1 MANTHK
7 TQPHRNSLLHF
18 KNRLRGVKNPRH
30 LLYEVRDE
38 VAPALYNDVIAWVR
52 SNALYRAGLFNH
64 DFPLSVGQ
72 INRTTL
78 LHHTSIQNEFR
89 WCGAYLSS
97 YGEKLSEFLQL
108 SLDFQRGIL
117 RDDYPACRTA
127 LDKVEEHFGQS
138 LWLIKNKIV
147 FLQTSEGL
155 EAQKRY
161 VKQVREEAHADSF
174 IADFVAYVVSTRNEF
189 AVHPL
194 RITAQ
199 LNERIASIG
208 LPEDLAAYFR
218 YQINSNKEM
227 TTEEMSGILRCE
239 NASSAI
245 DYYETLLTVS
255 QVAITTQDVHVTNA
269 VAGALKPLRD
279 KVRDPRL
286 DMLLFEL
293 HGRDF
298 PPQPSEA
305 AIFEASDALLEG
317 RYAQAAQAASTALAT
332 FPEAP
337 DLREIAARSY
347 ALLPGRPQ
355 PREHSFGER
364 LLSRMA
370 AVVAKTGT
378 ISEDTDELYKVALN
392 FHYYPWARALL
403 GFVCQ
408 EISADPLDAG
418 GGVVHFAAVGQPA
431 LSPLRVAAFPS
442 LSVRRSYSS
451 LISSRFS
458 HGASVAYALAVAETP
473 IGSRPLESLVQGQRL
488 LLSAEG
494 ALRASDFSEAL
505 EAATKLSE
513 LPEPYYRQKSIRLVA
528 HCLLKLDRLG
538 ECIDFVTSSYLQE
551 RHLYL
556 VLPVKE
562 VLDRIDSSADR
573 CLRGNISLP
582 IIYDVCCR
590 FVDDS
595 RNAERGYAYEDFLF
609 DQNVERPSELLPQ
622 GDKFDQDKLVYFL
635 RHLCVEPVMDCSTV
649 FHGSQEVRDE
659 RLKVCRMLVELDAT
673 NIETYQSEIKDI
685 LRRSTIKQQMRQIE
699 QSKIYVDIESIRK
712 AVDTKLRESFNR
724 YKALLAT
731 ADSIFYIEPVRDEEN
746 DRNLL
751 KLIRLI
757 LPQNEMWEIING
769 MVLELRDQYVS
780 STEHG
785 LNGYLSVRIRHGT
798 LSGQLRRPLEA
809 SHLITQRDS
818 EDGTYKQNEYWP
830 SRLASGDV
838 GKVVSVNSRLASFSA
853 DFDALVSQI
862 RDSWIQ
868 VKKNVPGEGLFD
880 FSLSDMSL
888 TEVED
893 FIGEETTFEAFLDFM
908 FAQLNRI
915 LDDAL
920 AVIRQKLDQ
929 EAKSQIYDLLN
940 SLQADLKDLAGG
952 LDTSDINNAISMA
965 RTELQLALDR
975 IIDWFRRSNSASSEP
990 FGVEDVINI
999 GVESVRTASN
1009 RFSAEVS
1016 VASGLPA
1023 LFPGRMFSSFVDIVF
1038 IVFEN
1043 VVRHS
1048 RSSGSP
1054 RALVTV
1060 TYHQDQTQLRIE
1072 NEIGPEVE
1080 TEAAINRI
1088 RSLIATMHENKYNKS
1103 IASEGGTGFHKIWKL
1118 LRHDLGVVPELNFG
1132 FGANNRFF
1140 VEFQL
1145 PRQDLEAG

>member
-1 MANTHK
+1 M
-7 TQPHRNSLLHF
+7 QPDKNSLLHF
-18 KNRLRGVKNPRH
+18 KNRLRGVKNPRY
-30 LLYEVRDE
+30 LLYNVRDE
-38 VAPALYNDVIAWVR
+38 VTPGLYSDAIAWIR
-52 SNALYRAGLFNH
+52 ANPLYRSSLFNH
-64 DFPLSVGQ
+64 DFPRLVGQ
-72 INRTTL
+72 INKVSL
-78 LHHTSIQNEFR
+78 LHPTSIKNEFR
-89 WCGAYLSS
+89 WAGAYLSAH
-97 YGEKLSEFLQL
+97 GGKLSEFLQL

-117 RDDYPACRTA
+117 RDDYASCRQA
-127 LDKVEEHFGQS
+127 LDQVEERFGQS

-147 FLQTSEGL
+147 FLQTAEGL

-161 VKQVREEAHADSF
+161 VKQVREEARGSSF
-174 IADFVAYVVSTRNEF
+174 IVDYVTHVVSTRNEF
-189 AVHPL
+189 AVNPL
-194 RITAQ
+194 RIIAQ
-199 LNERIASIG
+199 LDERLASIK

-227 TTEEMSGILRCE
+227 TPEEMGGILRCE
-239 NASSAI
+239 NASSTI

-255 QVAITTQDVHVTNA
+255 QVAITNQDVQLINA

-279 KVRDPRL
+279 KVKDPRL

-293 HGRDF
+293 QGRSF

-305 AIFEASDALLEG
+305 AVYEAADALLEG
-317 RYAQAAQAASTALAT
+317 HYEQAAQAASAALAT
-332 FPEAP
+332 FPETP

-347 ALLPGRPQ
+347 ALLPSHFQ
-355 PREHSFGER
+355 PKEHSFGER
-364 LLSRMA
+364 LLSRMV

-408 EISADPLDAG
+408 EVSADPLDAG
-418 GGVVHFAAVGQPA
+418 GGVVHFSATGQPVF
-431 LSPLRVAAFPS
+431 SPLRIAAFPNLS
-442 LSVRRSYSS
+442 LRHSYSS
-451 LISSRFS
+451 VISSRYG
-458 HGASVAYALAVAETP
+458 HRASVAYTLAVAALP
-473 IGSRPLESLVQGQRL
+473 IGSWPLESLVQGQRL

-505 EAATKLSE
+505 KSATKLSE
-513 LPEPYYRQKSIRLVA
+513 LSELYYRQKSIRLVA
-528 HCLLKLDRLG
+528 YCLFKLDRLE
-538 ECIDFVTSSYLQE
+538 ECLEFIVSSYLLE

-556 VLPVKE
+556 VLPIKE
-562 VLDRIDSSADR
+562 VLNKIESVADESL
-573 CLRGNISLP
+573 CGNIFLP
-582 IIYDVCCR
+582 IIYDICCR

-595 RNAERGYAYEDFLF
+595 RSVERGYAYEDFLLG
-609 DQNVERPSELLPQ
+609 QNVERPSELLSQ
-622 GDKFDQDKLVYFL
+622 IGKFDQEKLIYFL
-635 RHLCVEPVMDCSTV
+635 RHLCVEPVMDCSTA
-649 FHGSQEVRDE
+649 FHSSQEVRDE
-659 RLKVCRMLVELDAT
+659 RLLVCRMLVELDTT

-699 QSKIYVDIESIRK
+699 QSKIYVDIESIKK

-731 ADSIFYIEPVRDEEN
+731 ADRIYYIEPVRDEEN
-746 DRNLL
+746 DRDIL
-751 KLIRLI
+751 KLIQLI
-757 LPQNEMWEIING
+757 LPQNEMQEIINN
-769 MVLELRDQYVS
+769 MVVELRDQYVS

-818 EDGTYKQNEYWP
+818 EDNTYKRNEHWP
-830 SRLASGDV
+830 AHFALASV
-838 GKVVSVNSRLASFSA
+838 EVVDATNSRLAAFSA
-853 DFDALVSQI
+853 DFDALVGQI

-868 VKKNVPGEGLFD
+868 VKKSVPGEGLFD
-880 FSLSDMSL
+880 FSLSNMSL

-893 FIGEETTFEAFLDFM
+893 FINEETTFEVFLDFM
-908 FAQLNRI
+908 FSQLNNI
-915 LDDAL
+915 LDDSL
-920 AVIRQKLDQ
+920 AAIRRKLDQ

-940 SLQADLKDLAGG
+940 SLQADLKDLAGE
-952 LDTSDINNAISMA
+952 LDTSDINNAIGVA

-975 IIDWFRRSNSASSEP
+975 IIDWFRRSNTASSEP
-990 FGVEDVINI
+990 FGIEDVINI

-1009 RFSAEVS
+1009 RFSAEIS
-1016 VASGLPA
+1016 TASGTPV

-1043 VVRHS
+1043 IVRHAMS
-1048 RSSGSP
+1048 TKLSK
-1054 RALVTV
+1054 AWVTV
-1060 TYHQDQTQLRIE
+1060 TYAQDQTYLHIE

-1080 TEAAINRI
+1080 TQVAIKRI
-1088 RSLIATMHENKYNKS
+1088 NNLMATMHENKYNKS
-1103 IASEGGTGFHKIWKL
+1103 IVSEGGTGFHKIWKL

-1145 PRQDLEAG
+1145 PRQDWEPEK